1 MKIINIILRIV
12 LSLIMITPILGALGI
27 FPAPTPDLYNTP
39 QAFAFIE
46 ILSVT
51 KYVMYLMAV
60 VFVIGVVLTLMN
72 RMAIVAL
79 LILPVTVNIVAFHF
93 FLDGGLLTSGAILA
107 DVLLALNLYFL
118 WQNREKYE
126 SFWKISATS

>member
-1 MKIINIILRIV
+1 MKIFNIV
-12 LSLIMITPILGALGI
+12 LKVILCFILISPVLGALGI

-46 ILSVT
+46 MLFIT
-51 KYVMYLMAV
+51 KYILYLEALI
-60 VFVIGVVLTLMN
+60 FLLAIVLTAMN

-79 LILPVTVNIVAFHF
+79 LILPITVNIVSFHA

-107 DVLLALNLYFL
+107 NILLALNLYFL
-118 WQNREKYE
+118 WQNKEKYK
-126 SFWKISATS
+126 SLWQS